1 MKYLTLLVIS
11 CVLSHAC
18 GGQGSARSAA
28 LPRSTPEAEGIDSAG
43 LLSLVNVL
51 ENKIDAV
58 HSIMLV
64 RHGKVVAEGWWN
76 PYAPGDIHITYSATK
91 SFTSTAIGFAA
102 QEGLLSV
109 HDKVL
114 SFFPDL
120 APKEP
125 SAQMQ
130 NMRIRDL
137 LIMSTGHQSDTMDRL
152 RARKDGQ
159 WRRAFLETA
168 VEHRPGTHFVY
179 NSGASYMLSAIVQKV
194 SGKTIQEYLQP
205 RLFEPLGIENAFWG
219 LSPEGIGLGDGG
231 LSIKTEDLAKF
242 GLLYLQKGMWNGR
255 RLLSEQWVD
264 EATSRQTSTG
274 SDPDSNWDQGY
285 GYQFWRNKVDGYRA
299 DGAQGQFSFVLPK
312 DDIVLAV
319 TSGTTNTR
327 GVMDIVWEQLL
338 PAVHDKALPENHAA
352 REKLAAKLGALSLP
366 MQPGASSSPRI
377 AEVSGAVY
385 TFTNNEQG
393 IETVAVDFSA
403 SRPVLTIRDA
413 DGTHHITCGVGN
425 WVRQHTDFQKRIS
438 MLFDEPGQGLA
449 ACGAWTDE
457 NTFKAKL
464 CFNETPYTMT
474 ATLKF
479 EADILLLDMEHNVRW
494 GPTRH
499 PQIIGKRQKI

>member
-1 MKYLTLLVIS
+1 MFMKHLALLLASLFVN
-11 CVLSHAC
+11 LSQAC
-18 GGQGSARSAA
+18 SGQGSA

-43 LLSLVNVL
+43 VLSFVETL

-64 RHGKVVAEGWWN
+64 RHGKVVAEGWWY
-76 PYAPGDIHITYSATK
+76 PYAAGDIHITYSATK

-125 SAQMQ
+125 SAQMKA
-130 NMRIRDL
+130 MRIRDL
-137 LIMSTGHQSDTMDRL
+137 LIMSTGHQSNTMDLL

-159 WRRAFLETA
+159 WRRAFLETD
-168 VEHRPGTHFVY
+168 VEHKPGTHFLY

-205 RLFEPLGIENAFWG
+205 RLFEPLGMEKVLWG

-242 GLLYLQKGMWNGR
+242 GLLYLQKGLWNGR
-255 RLLSEQWVD
+255 RLLSEQWVE

-274 SDPDSNWDQGY
+274 SDPDSHWDQGY

-299 DGAQGQFSFVLPK
+299 DGAQGQFCFVLPK
-312 DDIVLAV
+312 HDIVLAM
-319 TSGTTNTR
+319 TSGTADLK
-327 GVMDIVWEQLL
+327 GEMDIVWERLL
-338 PAVHDKALPENHAA
+338 PAVHDTSLPENPSA
-352 REKLAAKLGALSLP
+352 REKLAAKLRSLLLPVQRGAP
-366 MQPGASSSPRI
+366 SSPQMT
-377 AEVSGAVY
+377 EVSRTLYA
-385 TFTNNEQG
+385 FTNNEQG
-393 IETVAVDFSA
+393 IETVAVDFSTP
-403 SRPVLTIRDA
+403 RPVLTIRDA
-413 DGTHHITCGVGN
+413 DGTHAITCGLGQ

-438 MLFDEPGQGLA
+438 MLWDEPGQGLA
-449 ACGAWTDE
+449 ACGAWTDD

-464 CFNETPYTMT
+464 CFDETPYTIT

-479 EADILLLDMEHNVRW
+479 EDDKLLLDMEQNVRW
-494 GPTRH
+494 GPTKH
-499 PQIIGKRQKI
+499 PQIIGKR